1 MKITVR
7 LGDIEIVVDE
17 DAHKD
22 SDRTI
27 TLRYSDQTKQVQET
41 LVVMTDQV
49 VKLKESTK
57 NKLQ

>member
-7 LGDIEIVVDE
+7 LDNIEIIVDE

-27 TLRYSDQTKQVQET
+27 TMRYSDQAKQVQET
-41 LVVMTDQV
+41 LVVMTEQV

-57 NKLQ
+57 T